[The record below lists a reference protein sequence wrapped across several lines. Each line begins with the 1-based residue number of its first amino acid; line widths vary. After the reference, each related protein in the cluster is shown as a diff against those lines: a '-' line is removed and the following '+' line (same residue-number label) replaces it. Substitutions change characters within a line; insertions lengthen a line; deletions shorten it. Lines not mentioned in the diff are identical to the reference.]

1 MVFGTGIA
9 EVNTIINNKKMK
21 KYSLLIAFTA
31 IVSAAS
37 FGTSSHLVSD
47 PQEGAGKQKSTE
59 TTKQQATPAS
69 STSKPVQHETASPET
84 KARPEVTNDAK
95 ASKVRAN
102 QSPEKRHSNIKSH
115 PVKRS
120 SSNLVAKPVKA
131 KEEKKK

>member
-1 MVFGTGIA
+1 
-9 EVNTIINNKKMK
+9 MK
-21 KYSLLIAFTA
+21 KFSLLIAFTA

-37 FGTSSHLVSD
+37 FGNSSHFLTN
-47 PQEGAGKQKSTE
+47 PQEGAGKQKSNE
-59 TTKQQATPAS
+59 AAKPQATPAS
-69 STSKPVQHETASPET
+69 STSKPVQQEPAKPEA
-84 KARPEVTNDAK
+84 KARPEATNDVK